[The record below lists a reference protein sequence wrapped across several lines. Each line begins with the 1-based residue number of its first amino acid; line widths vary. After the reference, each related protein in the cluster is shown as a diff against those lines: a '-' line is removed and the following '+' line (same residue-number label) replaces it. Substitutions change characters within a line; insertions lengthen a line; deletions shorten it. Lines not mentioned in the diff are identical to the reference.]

1 MKFQN
6 YQARHYVLF
15 LLQHLEVRI
24 IQMLYYI
31 NININS
37 NIYNEQF

>member
-6 YQARHYVLF
+6 YPACPYVLF